1 MQAPP
6 LVVAFDVIETLFPLE
21 PLRPKLQAAG
31 MPAHTLETWFAQ
43 LLRNAFA
50 LNATDSYRT
59 FREIAVDALQSLATA
74 QHAKLAPSQVEEIIG
89 TFTKLDPHQDVAPAM
104 GLLQEADV
112 RIVTLTNGSAGVTQQ
127 LLERA
132 ELMPYI
138 EKTISVDEVR
148 LWKPRREVY
157 LHCAKTVGVEPQQL
171 ALIAAHGWD
180 IQGAAHAGLMTGY
193 VSRGKPFP
201 SVMPPPLVSGDD
213 LEAVARH
220 LMMR

>member
-1 MQAPP
+1 MQSPP

-43 LLRNAFA
+43 LLRDAFA
-50 LNATDSYRT
+50 LNATDSYRP
-59 FREIAVDALQSLATA
+59 FRELAVDALQSLAAT
-74 QHAKLAPSQVEEIIG
+74 QHVKLAPSQVEDIIG
-89 TFTKLDPHQDVAPAM
+89 SFAKLDPHPDVAPAM
-104 GLLQEADV
+104 RLLQEAGV
-112 RIVTLTNGSAGVTQQ
+112 RIVTLTNGSADVTQK

-138 EKTISVDEVR
+138 EKTMSVDEVR

-157 LHCAKTVGVEPQQL
+157 LHCAKTVGVEPRQL

-201 SVMPPPLVSGDD
+201 SVMPSPLVGGED
-213 LEAVARH
+213 LEAVARQ
-220 LMMR
+220 LITR

>member
-1 MQAPP
+1 MQSPP

-21 PLRPKLQAAG
+21 PLRPKLETAG
-31 MPAHTLETWFAQ
+31 MPAHALETWFAQ

-50 LNATDSYRT
+50 MNSTDSYRP
-59 FREIAVDALQSLATA
+59 FREMAVDALQSLAAT
-74 QHAKLAPSQVEEIIG
+74 QHVKLASSQVEDIIG
-89 TFTKLDPHQDVAPAM
+89 TFAELDPHPDVAPAM
-104 GLLQEADV
+104 HLLQEAGV
-112 RIVTLTNGSAGVTQQ
+112 RIVTLTNGSASVTQQ

-132 ELMPYI
+132 ELVPYI
-138 EKTISVDEVR
+138 EKTMSVDEVQ

-157 LHCAKTVGVEPQQL
+157 LHCAKAACVEPQQL

-201 SVMPPPLVSGDD
+201 SVMRPPLVSGED
-213 LEAVARH
+213 LQAVARQFIQK
-220 LMMR
+220 